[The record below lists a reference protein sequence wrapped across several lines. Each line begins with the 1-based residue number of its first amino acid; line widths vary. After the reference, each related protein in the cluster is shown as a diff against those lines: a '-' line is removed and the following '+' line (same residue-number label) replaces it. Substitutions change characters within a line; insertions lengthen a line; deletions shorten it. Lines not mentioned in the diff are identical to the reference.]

1 MANKE
6 VIFKNCGLFTNYIS
20 RINNT
25 QVVDAHGINVIISM
39 YNSIEYSDSY
49 SKTSE
54 ILWKY
59 FRDKLALNDEGQNFW
74 FYWNLCYFWFIYS

>member
-25 QVVDAHGINVIISM
+25 QVDDAHGINVIISM
-39 YNSIEYSDSY
+39 YNSIEYGDSY
-49 SKTSE
+49 SKNIWNFMK
-54 ILWKY
+54 IL
-59 FRDKLALNDEGQNFW
+59 
-74 FYWNLCYFWFIYS
+74 

>member
-25 QVVDAHGINVIISM
+25 QVDDAHGINVIISM

-54 ILWKY
+54 IL
-59 FRDKLALNDEGQNFW
+59 
-74 FYWNLCYFWFIYS
+74 

>member
-1 MANKE
+1 MWA
-6 VIFKNCGLFTNYIS
+6 IYNYIS

-25 QVVDAHGINVIISM
+25 QVDDAHGINVIISM

-59 FRDKLALNDEGQNFW
+59 CRDKLALNDEG
-74 FYWNLCYFWFIYS
+74 